1 MWNYRALSA
10 CRQRLNL
17 RLFLPVLLT
26 FVLPYAAQGAAVP
39 TTTTLVLSSSTVAS
53 PALLTLTASVTGGG
67 APITEGTVI
76 FCDTTL
82 GAECQNSYIVG
93 TAQLNGA
100 SATLKIVPAIGV
112 HTYVAKFS
120 ATATEAASTST
131 AQTLTVTGKNPTSTT
146 LVATGNPEG
155 YGLTATVT
163 GMAGRLPL
171 LSGTVSFQ
179 DTTDGDYVLGT
190 GVLGAPVFG
199 QSFSQP
205 NDILGVGNQPSAVG
219 VGDFNGDGWPDLAV
233 VLSEQSAVQIML
245 SDRQGGF
252 TLGGL
257 VPGVMTAPCSNG
269 YVRSRCS
276 IAVGD
281 FNHDGRPDLAI
292 TSDLASEYSQDPPL
306 VPFQPDNRVYVLMGN
321 ADGTFTP
328 AIGSPISVGSYP
340 EQVNIG
346 DFNSDGLQDLVVAN
360 GLDNTLSILLGN
372 GDGTFAPQSTV
383 PVGNFPFYLAVAD
396 FRLKGASDIAVTNV
410 DDSTVSVLWSNGDG
424 TFTEASGSPFDSGS
438 YAPGAVVAADFDK
451 DGYPDL
457 AVANYTPLLQH
468 TPDCGDISNVVILRN
483 HGDGTFTSALT
494 LPVGLYPVAMVAAD
508 FNQDGNTDLAV
519 DNGGDNSCAPPLPET
534 QTLTLLLGD
543 GKGGFAPPGP
553 ATPLGNSPYELAAGD
568 FNGDGTTDLAIPDL
582 GSFSTRILLNQL
594 TQTETA
600 SVSNITIA
608 GSGTHYADAVYLGST
623 YFARSTSNNVALQGK
638 VVPTLLTL
646 SSNLTQQLV
655 TMPVTF
661 TTQLV
666 TTVNPGPTESP
677 TGSITF
683 MDGSTVLGTAPLNGS
698 GQAVFTTSSLG
709 DGVHSITATYGG
721 DPSYLSTTSNA
732 VSVTI
737 SDLQVTRLDKIS
749 PIVLPG
755 TTVTYSLQVAPQVA
769 STFLYSVALSTSG
782 LPAGATATISPA
794 SVAAAGG
801 TTKFTLTIKTAGAT
815 ASNQPPASQRL
826 PLTLG
831 LLLPIFGAI
840 GFRKRLRGGMLPLL
854 LLVGLS
860 LSAVAGLSGC
870 SGAGLFAARKV
881 GYTVTVTATEGT
893 LQRSIEVPLA
903 IQ

>member
-10 CRQRLNL
+10 CRQRLSL

-26 FVLPYAAQGAAVP
+26 FVLPYAAQAAAAP
-39 TTTTLVLSSSTVAS
+39 TTTTLVLSSSTAAS
-53 PALLTLTASVTGGG
+53 PAAVTFTASVTGGG
-67 APITEGTVI
+67 APITAGTVI

-100 SATLKIVPAIGV
+100 SATLKIIPAIGV

-120 ATATEAASTST
+120 ATATEAASTSA

-163 GMAGRLPL
+163 GMAGPLPL

-179 DTTDGDYVLGT
+179 DTTDGNYVLGT
-190 GVLGAPVFG
+190 GVLSAPVFG
-199 QSFSQP
+199 RSFSQP
-205 NDILGVGNQPSAVG
+205 NDILGIGNQPSAVG
-219 VGDFNGDGWPDLAV
+219 VGDFNGDGTPDLAI
-233 VLSEQSAVQIML
+233 VLSEQSAVQIL
-245 SDRQGGF
+245 LGDGQGGF
-252 TLGGL
+252 TFNTPI
-257 VPGVMTAPCSNG
+257 PGVLTAPCNNG

-281 FNHDGRPDLAI
+281 FNHDGKPDLAI
-292 TSDLASEYSQDPPL
+292 TSDLASEYSLDPPV
-306 VPFQPDNRVYVLMGN
+306 VPFQPDNRVYVLLGN
-321 ADGTFTP
+321 GDATFTP
-328 AIGSPISVGSYP
+328 ASGSPFSVGSYP
-340 EQVNIG
+340 VQVKIG

-360 GLDNTLSILLGN
+360 GLDNTLSILLGK
-372 GDGTFAPQSTV
+372 GDGTFAPGSTV
-383 PVGNFPFYLAVAD
+383 PVGAFPFLLTVAD
-396 FRLKGASDIAVTNV
+396 FRQTGASDVAVTNA
-410 DDSTVSVLWSNGDG
+410 DDSTVSVLWSNGNG
-424 TFTEASGSPFDSGS
+424 TFTEANGSPVASGS
-438 YAPGAVVAADFDK
+438 YSPSAIVAADFDK

-457 AVANYTPLLQH
+457 AVANYIPLIQN
-468 TPDCGDISNVVILRN
+468 TPDCGDISNVVILKN

-494 LPVGLYPVAMVAAD
+494 LPVGLYPVAMVVAD
-508 FNQDGNTDLAV
+508 FNQDGNTDLAI

-543 GKGGFAPPGP
+543 GKGGFAPAGS
-553 ATPLGNSPYELAAGD
+553 ATPLGDSPYELAAGD

-582 GSFSTRILLNQL
+582 GSFSTRVLMNQL

-623 YFARSTSNNVALQGK
+623 YFAPSTSNTVALQGK

-721 DPSYLSTTSNA
+721 DPSYLSTTSNV

-794 SVAAAGG
+794 SVAAGGG

-815 ASNQPPASQRL
+815 ASNSPPISQHL
-826 PLTLG
+826 PLALG

-840 GFRKRLRGGMLPLL
+840 RFRRRLRGGMLPLL
-854 LLVGLS
+854 LLAGLS
-860 LSAVAGLSGC
+860 LPAVVGLSGC

-881 GYTVTVTATEGT
+881 GYTVTVNATEGT
-893 LQRSIEVPLA
+893 PQRSIEVPLA